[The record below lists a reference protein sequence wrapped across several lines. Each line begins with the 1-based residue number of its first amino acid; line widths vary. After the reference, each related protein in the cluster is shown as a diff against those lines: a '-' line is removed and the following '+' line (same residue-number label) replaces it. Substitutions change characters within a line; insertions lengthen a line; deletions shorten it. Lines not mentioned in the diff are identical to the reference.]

1 MAGSS
6 IGSVFK
12 LTTFGESH
20 GPAIGGVID
29 GFPPNVYIDYDF
41 IQSELNKRRPGQ
53 SNIVSARN
61 ESDELIIL
69 SGVFEG
75 KSTGTPIGF
84 MIQNNDAKSKDYEHL
99 KNAYRPSHADFVY
112 EKKYGHRDYLG
123 GGRSSARE
131 TVARVVAGAFAKI
144 YLSKF
149 GISIS
154 AFVDQVGSIRMTSD
168 EIASVD
174 LSLVEMNTVRCPNP
188 TKASLMEEL
197 IKKTRK
203 QGDTIGGAISCKVS
217 GVPVGLGEPVFDKL
231 NADIGKAILSINA
244 VKGIE
249 FGDGFDAIE
258 LLGSNHNDLFLQN
271 GETHTNHSGGI
282 VGGISNG
289 MPILFRVAFKPV
301 ATLLKDQASIDS
313 EGNEI
318 TLSGRGRH
326 DPCVVPRAVVI
337 VEAMT
342 AIVILDHLLRSGL
355 LQNKVTL

>member
-6 IGSVFK
+6 IGSLFR

-29 GFPPNVYIDYDF
+29 GFPPNVNIDLKF

-53 SNIVSARN
+53 SNLVTARN
-61 ESDELIIL
+61 ETDQLLIL

-84 MIQNNDAKSKDYEHL
+84 MIQNKDAKSKDYEHL

-112 EKKYGHRDYLG
+112 DKKYGHRDYLG

-131 TVARVVAGAFAKI
+131 TASRVVAGAFAKLF
-144 YLSKF
+144 LSSY
-149 GISIS
+149 GITIT
-154 AFVDQVGSIRMTSD
+154 AFVDQVGNIRMNSE
-168 EIASVD
+168 EISAAD
-174 LSLVEMNTVRCPNP
+174 LSLIESNDVRCPHLA
-188 TKASLMEEL
+188 KASLMEEL
-197 IKKTRK
+197 IKKIRK
-203 QGDTIGGAISCKVS
+203 QGDTIGGAISCSVS
-217 GVPVGLGEPVFDKL
+217 GVPIGLGEPVFDKL

-258 LLGSNHNDLFLQN
+258 LLGSEHNDLFFSN
-271 GETHTNHSGGI
+271 GQTHSNHSGGI

-301 ATLLKDQASIDS
+301 ATLLKDQLSINS
-313 EGNEI
+313 AGEEI
-318 TLSGRGRH
+318 ILKGKGRH
-326 DPCVVPRAVVI
+326 DACVVPRAVVI

-342 AIVILDHLLRSGL
+342 AIVLLDHLLR
-355 LQNKVTL
+355 NNVFKR

>member
-6 IGSVFK
+6 IGSLFR

-29 GFPPNVYIDYDF
+29 GFPPNVNIDLKF

-53 SNIVSARN
+53 SNLVTARN
-61 ESDELIIL
+61 ETDQLLIL

-84 MIQNNDAKSKDYEHL
+84 MIQNKDAKSKDYEHL

-112 EKKYGHRDYLG
+112 DKKYGHRDYLG

-131 TVARVVAGAFAKI
+131 TASRVVAGAFAKLF
-144 YLSKF
+144 LSSY
-149 GISIS
+149 GITIT
-154 AFVDQVGSIRMTSD
+154 AFVDQVGNIRMNSE
-168 EIASVD
+168 EISAADHRLIESND
-174 LSLVEMNTVRCPNP
+174 VRCPHLA
-188 TKASLMEEL
+188 KASLMEEL
-197 IKKTRK
+197 IKKIRK
-203 QGDTIGGAISCKVS
+203 QGDTIGGAISCSVS
-217 GVPVGLGEPVFDKL
+217 GVPIGLGEPVFDKL

-258 LLGSNHNDLFLQN
+258 LLGSEHNDLFFSN
-271 GETHTNHSGGI
+271 GQTHSNHSGGI

-301 ATLLKDQASIDS
+301 ATLLKDQLSINS
-313 EGNEI
+313 AGEEI
-318 TLSGRGRH
+318 ILKGKGRH
-326 DPCVVPRAVVI
+326 DACVVPRAVVI

-342 AIVILDHLLRSGL
+342 AIVLLDHLLRNNVFKG
-355 LQNKVTL
+355 

>member
-6 IGSVFK
+6 IGSLFR

-29 GFPPNVYIDYDF
+29 GFPPNVNIDVKF

-53 SNIVSARN
+53 SNLVTARN
-61 ESDELIIL
+61 ETDQLLIL

-84 MIQNNDAKSKDYEHL
+84 MIQNKDAKSKDYEHL
-99 KNAYRPSHADFVY
+99 KNAYRPSHTDFVY
-112 EKKYGHRDYLG
+112 DKKYGHRDYLG

-131 TVARVVAGAFAKI
+131 TASRVVAGAFAKLF
-144 YLSKF
+144 LSSY
-149 GISIS
+149 GITIT
-154 AFVDQVGSIRMTSD
+154 AFVDQVGNIRMNSE
-168 EIASVD
+168 EISAVD
-174 LSLVEMNTVRCPNP
+174 LSLIESNDVRCPHLA
-188 TKASLMEEL
+188 KASLMEEL
-197 IKKTRK
+197 IKKIRK
-203 QGDTIGGAISCKVS
+203 QGDTIGGAISCSVS
-217 GVPVGLGEPVFDKL
+217 GVPIGLGEPVFDKL

-258 LLGSNHNDLFLQN
+258 LLGSEHNDLFFSN
-271 GETHTNHSGGI
+271 GQTHSNHSGGI

-301 ATLLKDQASIDS
+301 ATLLKDQLSINS
-313 EGNEI
+313 AGEEI
-318 TLSGRGRH
+318 ILKGKGRH
-326 DPCVVPRAVVI
+326 DACVVPRAVVI

-342 AIVILDHLLRSGL
+342 AIVLLDHLLR
-355 LQNKVTL
+355 NNVFKR

>member
-6 IGSVFK
+6 IGSLFR

-29 GFPPNVYIDYDF
+29 GFPPNVNIDVKF

-53 SNIVSARN
+53 SNLVTARN
-61 ESDELIIL
+61 ETDQLLIL

-84 MIQNNDAKSKDYEHL
+84 MIQNKDAKSKDYEHL

-112 EKKYGHRDYLG
+112 DKKYGHRDYLG

-131 TVARVVAGAFAKI
+131 TASRVVAGAFAKLF
-144 YLSKF
+144 LSSY
-149 GISIS
+149 GITIT
-154 AFVDQVGSIRMTSD
+154 AFVDQVGNIRMNSE
-168 EIASVD
+168 EISAVD
-174 LSLVEMNTVRCPNP
+174 LSLIESNDVRCPHLA
-188 TKASLMEEL
+188 KASLMEEL
-197 IKKTRK
+197 IKKIRK
-203 QGDTIGGAISCKVS
+203 QGDTIGGAISCSVS
-217 GVPVGLGEPVFDKL
+217 GVPIGLGEPVFDKL

-258 LLGSNHNDLFLQN
+258 LLGSEHNDLFFSN
-271 GETHTNHSGGI
+271 GQTHSNHSGGI

-301 ATLLKDQASIDS
+301 ATLLKDQLSINS
-313 EGNEI
+313 AGEEI
-318 TLSGRGRH
+318 ILKGKGRH
-326 DPCVVPRAVVI
+326 DACVVPRAVVI

-342 AIVILDHLLRSGL
+342 AIVLLDHLLR
-355 LQNKVTL
+355 NNVFKR

>member
-6 IGSVFK
+6 IGSLFR

-29 GFPPNVYIDYDF
+29 GFPPNVNIDVKF

-53 SNIVSARN
+53 SNLVTARN
-61 ESDELIIL
+61 ETDQLLIL

-84 MIQNNDAKSKDYEHL
+84 MIQNKDAKSKDYEHL

-112 EKKYGHRDYLG
+112 DKKYGHRDYLG

-131 TVARVVAGAFAKI
+131 TASRVVAGAFAKLF
-144 YLSKF
+144 LSSY
-149 GISIS
+149 GITIT
-154 AFVDQVGSIRMTSD
+154 AFVDQVGNIRMNSE
-168 EIASVD
+168 EISAVD
-174 LSLVEMNTVRCPNP
+174 LSLIESNDVRCPHLA
-188 TKASLMEEL
+188 KASLMEEL
-197 IKKTRK
+197 IKKIRK
-203 QGDTIGGAISCKVS
+203 QGDTIGGAISCSVS
-217 GVPVGLGEPVFDKL
+217 GVPIGLGEPVFDKL

-258 LLGSNHNDLFLQN
+258 LLGSEHNDLFFSN
-271 GETHTNHSGGI
+271 GQTHSNHSGGI

-289 MPILFRVAFKPV
+289 MTILFRVAFKPV
-301 ATLLKDQASIDS
+301 ATLLKDQLSINS
-313 EGNEI
+313 AGEEI
-318 TLSGRGRH
+318 ILKGKGRH
-326 DPCVVPRAVVI
+326 DACVVPRAVVI

-342 AIVILDHLLRSGL
+342 AIVLLDHLLR
-355 LQNKVTL
+355 NNVFKR

>member
-6 IGSVFK
+6 IGSLFR

-29 GFPPNVYIDYDF
+29 GFPPNVNIDVKF

-53 SNIVSARN
+53 SNLVTARN
-61 ESDELIIL
+61 ETDQLLIL
-69 SGVFEG
+69 SVVFEG

-84 MIQNNDAKSKDYEHL
+84 MIQNKDAKSKDYEHL

-112 EKKYGHRDYLG
+112 DKKYGHRDYLG

-131 TVARVVAGAFAKI
+131 TASRVVAGAFAKLF
-144 YLSKF
+144 LSSY
-149 GISIS
+149 GITIT
-154 AFVDQVGSIRMTSD
+154 AFVDQVGNIRMNSE
-168 EIASVD
+168 EISAVD
-174 LSLVEMNTVRCPNP
+174 LSLIESNDVRCPHLA
-188 TKASLMEEL
+188 KASLMEEL
-197 IKKTRK
+197 IKKIRK
-203 QGDTIGGAISCKVS
+203 QGDTIGGAISCSVS
-217 GVPVGLGEPVFDKL
+217 GVPIGLGEPVFDKL

-258 LLGSNHNDLFLQN
+258 LLGSEHNDLFFSN
-271 GETHTNHSGGI
+271 GQTHSNHSGGI

-301 ATLLKDQASIDS
+301 ATLLKDQLSINS
-313 EGNEI
+313 AGEEI
-318 TLSGRGRH
+318 ILKGKGRH
-326 DPCVVPRAVVI
+326 DACVVPRAVVI

-342 AIVILDHLLRSGL
+342 AIVLLDHLLR
-355 LQNKVTL
+355 NNVFKR

>member
-6 IGSVFK
+6 IGSLFR

-29 GFPPNVYIDYDF
+29 GFPPNVNIDVKF

-53 SNIVSARN
+53 SNLVTARN
-61 ESDELIIL
+61 ETDQLLIL

-84 MIQNNDAKSKDYEHL
+84 MIQNKDAKSKDYEHL

-112 EKKYGHRDYLG
+112 DKKYGHRDYLG

-131 TVARVVAGAFAKI
+131 TASRVVAGAFAKLF
-144 YLSKF
+144 LSSY
-149 GISIS
+149 GITIT
-154 AFVDQVGSIRMTSD
+154 AFVDQVGNIRMNSE
-168 EIASVD
+168 EISAAD
-174 LSLVEMNTVRCPNP
+174 LSLIESNDVRCPHLA
-188 TKASLMEEL
+188 KASLMEEL
-197 IKKTRK
+197 IKKIRK
-203 QGDTIGGAISCKVS
+203 QGDTIGGAISCSVS
-217 GVPVGLGEPVFDKL
+217 GVPIGLGEPVFDKL

-258 LLGSNHNDLFLQN
+258 LLGSEHNDLFFSN
-271 GETHTNHSGGI
+271 GQTHSNHSGGI

-301 ATLLKDQASIDS
+301 ATLLKDQLSINS
-313 EGNEI
+313 AGEEI
-318 TLSGRGRH
+318 ILKGKGRH
-326 DPCVVPRAVVI
+326 DACVVPRAVVI

-342 AIVILDHLLRSGL
+342 AIVLLDHLLR
-355 LQNKVTL
+355 NNVFKR

>member
-6 IGSVFK
+6 IGSLFR

-29 GFPPNVYIDYDF
+29 GFPPNVNIDVKF

-53 SNIVSARN
+53 SNLVTARN
-61 ESDELIIL
+61 ETDQLLIL

-84 MIQNNDAKSKDYEHL
+84 MIQNQDAKSKDYEHL

-112 EKKYGHRDYLG
+112 DKKYGHRDYLG

-131 TVARVVAGAFAKI
+131 TASRVVAGAFAKLF
-144 YLSKF
+144 LSSY
-149 GISIS
+149 GITIT
-154 AFVDQVGSIRMTSD
+154 AFVDQVGNIRMNSE
-168 EIASVD
+168 EISAVD
-174 LSLVEMNTVRCPNP
+174 LSLIESNDVRCPHLA
-188 TKASLMEEL
+188 KASLMEEL
-197 IKKTRK
+197 IKKIRK
-203 QGDTIGGAISCKVS
+203 QGDTIGGAISCNVS
-217 GVPVGLGEPVFDKL
+217 GVPIGLGEPVFDKL

-258 LLGSNHNDLFLQN
+258 LLGSEHNDLFFSN
-271 GETHTNHSGGI
+271 GQTHSNHSGGI

-301 ATLLKDQASIDS
+301 ATLLKDQLSINS
-313 EGNEI
+313 AGEEI
-318 TLSGRGRH
+318 ILKGKGRH
-326 DPCVVPRAVVI
+326 DACVVPRAVVI

-342 AIVILDHLLRSGL
+342 AIVLLDHLLR
-355 LQNKVTL
+355 NNVFKR